1 MMLKHVRIR
10 ALMLLMAM
18 LVALNGCTSYH
29 AVAVGH
35 KPLSHSTYLV
45 TDPPLYAGDKI
56 RYQLNNG
63 QKGEMVVARLT
74 PQAIVGQNGAT
85 LSAAELSSLEKQ
97 AVSAAKTGAAVGG
110 GIAATTLVVAI
121 LTVSLA
127 SAMVAGIAAG

>member
-1 MMLKHVRIR
+1 MIKHTRVR
-10 ALMLLMAM
+10 ALMLLVAM
-18 LVALNGCTSYH
+18 LMTLNGCTSYN
-29 AVAVGH
+29 AVTVSH
-35 KPLSHSTYLV
+35 KPLSHSSYIV

-63 QKGEMVVARLT
+63 HKGEMVVARIT
-74 PQAIVGQNGAT
+74 PQAIVGQNGVT
-85 LSAAELSSLEKQ
+85 LPAADLGSLEKQ